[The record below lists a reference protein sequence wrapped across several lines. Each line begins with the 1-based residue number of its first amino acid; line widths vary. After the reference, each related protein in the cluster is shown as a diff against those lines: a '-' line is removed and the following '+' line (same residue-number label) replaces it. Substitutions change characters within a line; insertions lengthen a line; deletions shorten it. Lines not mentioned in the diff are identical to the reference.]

1 MQLPSSELAV
11 SIREALPADAER
23 IVSLGGQLGYDL
35 PLQHVERL
43 LKRSRHDSVIL
54 VAVVPRAGVV
64 GWTMVTQ
71 EETLIASRRAELHGL
86 VVEDEFRGQ
95 HIGELLMQAAED
107 WGRKRNCTTLRLLSN
122 VTRERAHKFYVRLGY
137 EILKTE
143 HVFQKPL

>member
-1 MQLPSSELAV
+1 MQLPSSELAA
-11 SIREALPADAER
+11 SIREALPADAAR
-23 IVSLGGQLGYDL
+23 IVSLAGQLGYDV
-35 PLQHVERL
+35 PLQHVENL
-43 LKRSRHDSVIL
+43 VKRSRPDRVIL

-95 HIGELLMQAAED
+95 RIGELLMQAAEE
-107 WGRKRNCTTLRLLSN
+107 WARKRRCTTLRLLSN
-122 VTRERAHKFYVRLGY
+122 VTRERAHGFYLRLGY
-137 EILKTE
+137 ENIKTE

>member
-1 MQLPSSELAV
+1 MQLPSSELAA
-11 SIREALPADAER
+11 SIREALPADAAR
-23 IVSLGGQLGYDL
+23 IVSLAGQLGYDV
-35 PLQHVERL
+35 PLQHVENL
-43 LKRSRHDSVIL
+43 LKRSRPDRVIL

-95 HIGELLMQAAED
+95 RIGELLMQAAEE
-107 WGRKRNCTTLRLLSN
+107 WARKRRCTTLRLLSN
-122 VTRERAHKFYVRLGY
+122 VTRERAHGFYLRLGY
-137 EILKTE
+137 ENIKTE

>member
-11 SIREALPADAER
+11 SIREALPADAGR
-23 IVSLGGQLGYDL
+23 IVALASQLGYDV

-43 LKRSRHDSVIL
+43 LKRSRPDSVIL

-71 EETLIASRRAELHGL
+71 EETLIASRRADLHGL

-95 HIGELLMQAAED
+95 RIGELLMQAAEE
-107 WGRKRNCTTLRLLSN
+107 WGRKRKCSTLRLLSN
-122 VTRERAHKFYVRLGY
+122 VTRERAHGFYLRLGY
-137 EILKTE
+137 EIIKTE